1 MYGHVSEGLPF
12 QVFARREGNGSDAL
26 VFKFECSEGMGILG
40 LRKVGRP
47 DPPPSPAYE
56 EQDIQPES
64 LRAGRFVH
72 VLPSGQ
78 RQSYA
83 LSRLAAETAARMPAD
98 RWVSLEP
105 HTEYGFRY
113 LLAPEAQLESASP
126 TAQVLVGF
134 ELPASPSGNASAPA
148 SALTGGRA
156 PTPVPLG
163 SASPISAPGRIR
175 AASLPPP
182 SIPPSAIPLQTPMI
196 PALAA
201 TALSKLTREQ
211 AIDHLK
217 GEMAKVS
224 SLQTYA
230 ANLEEQL
237 RRSQARER
245 DLVELLARW
254 QQQGS

>member
-1 MYGHVSEGLPF
+1 MYGHVSDGVPF
-12 QVFARREGNGSDAL
+12 KVFARREGNGSDSL
-26 VFKFECSEGMGILG
+26 VFRFECSEGMGVLG

-56 EQDIQPES
+56 EQDIEPDS

-83 LSRLAAETAARMPAD
+83 LSRLAAEIAARLPSD
-98 RWVSLEP
+98 RWVSLGP

-113 LLAPEAQLESASP
+113 LLAPEAQLETVSP
-126 TAQVLVGF
+126 TAQVVVGTAAT
-134 ELPASPSGNASAPA
+134 PTPVPPSGAPT
-148 SALTGGRA
+148 LPPGTHA
-156 PTPVPLG
+156 PTPVPLAN
-163 SASPISAPGRIR
+163 ASPTSAPGRLLR
-175 AASLPPP
+175 SATLPPP
-182 SIPPSAIPLQTPMI
+182 SIPPASIPPQTPMI

-224 SLQTYA
+224 ALQTYA

-237 RRSQARER
+237 RRSQVRER
-245 DLVELLARW
+245 DLVELIARW
-254 QQQGS
+254 QQQ

>member
-1 MYGHVSEGLPF
+1 MYGHVSDGVPF
-12 QVFARREGNGSDAL
+12 KVFARREGNGSDSL
-26 VFKFECSEGMGILG
+26 VFRFECSEGMGVLG

-56 EQDIQPES
+56 EQDIEPDS

-83 LSRLAAETAARMPAD
+83 LSRLAAETAARLPSD

-113 LLAPEAQLESASP
+113 LLAPEAQLETVSP
-126 TAQVLVGF
+126 TAQVVVGSPATPVPPSATAT
-134 ELPASPSGNASAPA
+134 LPP
-148 SALTGGRA
+148 GGVA
-156 PTPVPLG
+156 PTPVPIG
-163 SASPISAPGRIR
+163 NVSPISAPGRTVR
-175 AASLPPP
+175 VGSLPPP
-182 SIPPSAIPLQTPMI
+182 SIPPSSIPPQTPMI

-245 DLVELLARW
+245 DLVELIARW
-254 QQQGS
+254 QQS

>member
-1 MYGHVSEGLPF
+1 MYGHVSDGVPF
-12 QVFARREGNGSDAL
+12 KVFARREGNGSDSL
-26 VFKFECSEGMGILG
+26 VFRFECSEGMGVLG

-47 DPPPSPAYE
+47 DPPPSLAYE
-56 EQDIQPES
+56 EQDIEPDS

-83 LSRLAAETAARMPAD
+83 LSRLAAEIAARLPSD

-113 LLAPEAQLESASP
+113 LLAPEAQLETVSP
-126 TAQVLVGF
+126 TAHVVLGSAAASVP
-134 ELPASPSGNASAPA
+134 PAGSVN
-148 SALTGGRA
+148 
-156 PTPVPLG
+156 PTPVPLAN
-163 SASPISAPGRIR
+163 ASPASAPGRMR

-182 SIPPSAIPLQTPMI
+182 SIPPSAIPAQTPMI

-201 TALSKLTREQ
+201 TALQKLTREQ

-237 RRSQARER
+237 RRSQMRER
-245 DLVELLARW
+245 DLVELIARW
-254 QQQGS
+254 QQQGQ